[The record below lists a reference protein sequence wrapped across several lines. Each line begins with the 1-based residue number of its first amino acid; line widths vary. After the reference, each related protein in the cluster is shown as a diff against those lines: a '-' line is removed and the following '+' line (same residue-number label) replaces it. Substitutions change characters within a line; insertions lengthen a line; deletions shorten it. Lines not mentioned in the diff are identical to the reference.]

1 MRLRVL
7 CILSGLVVTLA
18 FAIPVSAHAN
28 LVRAEPGIS
37 ASVPTTPASVRLYFS
52 EAPEPRY
59 SEVDIFN
66 ATHERFDKGDLHV
79 APDDKESLIVDVRDL
94 PQGIYTV
101 VWKTTSAV
109 DGHTT
114 GGSFAFAVG
123 AASITGSAATQ
134 STVTFSGPTPF
145 EVATKWLTYLS
156 LSIFLGVIVLG
167 LFIWTPA
174 IVGTAIDTEV
184 GESVAESVNTR
195 LGILAE
201 GALIVLTLATALGA
215 LAQVAKATGR
225 SLVGAL
231 DIGVLHGYLL
241 ETRTGS
247 IWCLRLLLA
256 LVAACILGP
265 TGLRLVRGARTR
277 ETTLQ
282 IIVVLLSLAVG
293 VNALLTIS
301 LISHSAAT
309 AFWTPVTV
317 AVDCLHLLA
326 AAIWIGG
333 LVGLAVTIPV
343 IAHQTAAGQRL
354 FRVVVG
360 RFSAMALGSVGVL
373 ILTGLYSAWV
383 HVGALDA
390 LRATDYGHA
399 LLIKLA
405 FVVGLILLGAFNLL
419 WVRPQLAQTAQSK
432 NDDGGTR
439 PVVRHFRQSIGVE
452 VLLGAAVL
460 LVVAVLTGLA
470 PSRDEAAQADVTNLT
485 QRTKADDLTVALT
498 PSTLQPGI
506 ITYDVFVTKGQP
518 VRDAASVMLRFS
530 SADLGVDETEAI
542 ATTHGD
548 GHYTVTG
555 ADTALAGR
563 WQTRVIVR
571 RTGRDDANATFAL
584 PIGGTAVPAPAINPA
599 TPTVTAMTLLFGVGA
614 ILLVLAILSGG
625 AIISRRLSA
634 RPVPPVPQSAVQ
646 PEHATDDTVTVR
658 HD

>member
-7 CILSGLVVTLA
+7 CILGGLITTLA
-18 FAIPVSAHAN
+18 FTVPVSAHAN

-37 ASVPTTPASVRLYFS
+37 ASAPTAPATVRLYFS

-59 SEVDIFN
+59 SEVDVFN
-66 ATHERFDKGDLHV
+66 AAHERFDKGDLHV
-79 APDDKESLIVDVRDL
+79 APDDKESLIVGVRDL

-123 AASITGSAATQ
+123 AASITGGAATQ

-156 LSIFLGVIVLG
+156 VSVFLGCIVLG
-167 LFIWTPA
+167 LFTWTPA
-174 IVGTAIDTEV
+174 IMAAGQDTDA
-184 GESVAESVNTR
+184 GEAVIESVNTR

-201 GALIVLTLATALGA
+201 GALIVLTAATALGA
-215 LAQVAKATGR
+215 LAQVAKATGL
-225 SLVGAL
+225 SLGGAL
-231 DIGVLHGYLL
+231 SISALHGYLL

-256 LVAACILGP
+256 LFAACVLGP
-265 TGLRLVRGARTR
+265 TGLRLVRGTRTR
-277 ETTLQ
+277 ETSMQ
-282 IIVVLLSLAVG
+282 IIVVLLGLAVG

-326 AAIWIGG
+326 AAVWIGG
-333 LVGLAVTIPV
+333 LIGLAVTIPV
-343 IAHQTAAGQRL
+343 IARQNAVGKAVLRA
-354 FRVVVG
+354 VVG
-360 RFSAMALGSVGVL
+360 RFSALALGSVGVL
-373 ILTGLYSAWV
+373 TLTGLYSAWV
-383 HVGALDA
+383 HVGSLDA
-390 LRATDYGHA
+390 LRSTDYGHA
-399 LLIKLA
+399 LLVKLA
-405 FVVGLILLGAFNLL
+405 IVVGLILLGAFNLL
-419 WVRPQLAQTAQSK
+419 WVRPRLARTAK
-432 NDDGGTR
+432 NEQKIGGIR
-439 PVVRHFRQSIGVE
+439 PLVRHFRQSIGGE
-452 VLLGAAVL
+452 IILGAAVL

-470 PSRDEAAQADVTNLT
+470 PSRDEAAQADVTHLA
-485 QRTKADDLTVALT
+485 QRTKADDLTIALT

-506 ITYDVFVTKGQP
+506 VTYDVFVTKGQP

-555 ADTALAGR
+555 ANTALAGS

-571 RTGRDDANATFAL
+571 RTGRDDANATFTL
-584 PIGGTAVPAPAINPA
+584 PIGGTAVPSPAGNPA
-599 TPTVTAMTLLFGVGA
+599 KPAMTAMTLLSGIAALGIVIA
-614 ILLVLAILSGG
+614 LLGSASAL
-625 AIISRRLSA
+625 SRRWSGRPAASA
-634 RPVPPVPQSAVQ
+634 TVPPTHP
-646 PEHATDDTVTVR
+646 PLPTGTDD
-658 HD
+658 